1 MDLRPVLLPPPVSM
15 ARVEELSREIE
26 RIEILFYGADRRA
39 AEEAVAA
46 FAEQIVDVAPAHR
59 SIAL

>member
-1 MDLRPVLLPPPVSM
+1 M